1 MNKKAIEN
9 AIKSNRSK
17 VDGFVLSPDDAEHI
31 KVIREVKQE
40 LDKRVRG
47 KKSLTIVF
55 IE

>member
-9 AIKSNRSK
+9 VIKNTRSK
-17 VDGFVLSPDDAEHI
+17 VDGFFVSPDDAEHI

-40 LDKRVRG
+40 LDKRIRG